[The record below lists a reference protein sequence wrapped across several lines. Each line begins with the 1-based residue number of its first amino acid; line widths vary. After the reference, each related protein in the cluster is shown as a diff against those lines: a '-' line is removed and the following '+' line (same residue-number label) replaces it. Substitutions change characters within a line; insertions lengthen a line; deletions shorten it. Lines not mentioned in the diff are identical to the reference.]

1 MTPPRQAE
9 VEGFTLEEAKT
20 LFREEAA
27 KYSATSRS
35 LEDDSRVT
43 LSPGDFVP
51 EWESATAAVQ
61 NGLACYNVPITGTTY
76 RFKALAVEQR
86 GNSLQASKVNVYQKL
101 VIVKNLQTGNKSQ
114 YILTLI
120 PDPSYAARHASGV
133 AESFVNC
140 GGKDGY
146 SGLAVYTCVYTHIT
160 AHVSRYKD
168 GKRVQKI
175 FLLDVNLKRGELRNA
190 YELARSM
197 TAPVSIQRGKAATT
211 RFEDWGWDIDG
222 GEFPEIEIR
231 PDDNYDEPDWDS
243 WLDETRPDDNY
254 EGPEP
259 EGPAEDTAEDQY
271 TGGDDNRDSNTDP
284 EKEHLTEELNKTI
297 PNIAPILSKCGINIS
312 SYTIR
317 VNTDVC
323 TSTARVLP
331 DGTIEVCK
339 EFFEF
344 ELMNDRASILWHEIY
359 HLEHGHLQEASTT
372 GNSVTL
378 EMPTGEVLDGL
389 NAYLDWYYKD
399 SDIPEWNLEFLKE
412 SYINE
417 LLTEYNLKE
426 SSWYENEVTT
436 YEAEKENGIDKSD
449 YYEGLIDFQIWKY
462 EQLAN
467 Y

>member
-1 MTPPRQAE
+1 MRDLSSVLCTVSSDDKYRAKEMCQTITRHWGYFKNDQYKTPQELADD
-9 VEGFTLEEAKT
+9 
-20 LFREEAA
+20 
-27 KYSATSRS
+27 YS
-35 LEDDSRVT
+35 
-43 LSPGDFVP
+43 F
-51 EWESATAAVQ
+51 
-61 NGLACYNVPITGTTY
+61 C
-76 RFKALAVEQR
+76 K
-86 GNSLQASKVNVYQKL
+86 
-101 VIVKNLQTGNKSQ
+101 KN
-114 YILTLI
+114 
-120 PDPSYAARHASGV
+120 HAN
-133 AESFVNC
+133 FLLNC
-140 GGKDGY
+140 G
-146 SGLAVYTCVYTHIT
+146 
-160 AHVSRYKD
+160 
-168 GKRVQKI
+168 
-175 FLLDVNLKRGELRNA
+175 
-190 YELARSM
+190 
-197 TAPVSIQRGKAATT
+197 P
-211 RFEDWGWDIDG
+211 
-222 GEFPEIEIR
+222 
-231 PDDNYDEPDWDS
+231 
-243 WLDETRPDDNY
+243 
-254 EGPEP
+254 
-259 EGPAEDTAEDQY
+259 
-271 TGGDDNRDSNTDP
+271 
-284 EKEHLTEELNKTI
+284 
-297 PNIAPILSKCGINIS
+297 
-312 SYTIR
+312 
-317 VNTDVC
+317 
-323 TSTARVLP
+323 LP